1 MNGGATRTAE
11 TKKSEGQL
19 SALYYQLTPK
29 SITKLVRKGFLDL
42 KSKETEPSAIH
53 SPSRLLDSCSLPI
66 TAVDQISQSLAKSIL
81 HGVVLLGLLWM
92 FPFLST
98 LFCKLKL
105 RTWCCCCCSWCCWF
119 SLSNTR
125 CGHYRKFLSANLFFI
140 PLAHEA
146 QLMALSKVNT
156 KKCKFFFQ

>member
-1 MNGGATRTAE
+1 MPDLFAHCCSRLP
-11 TKKSEGQL
+11 L
-19 SALYYQLTPK
+19 SASCQL
-29 SITKLVRKGFLDL
+29 
-42 KSKETEPSAIH
+42 
-53 SPSRLLDSCSLPI
+53 LPI
-66 TAVDQISQSLAKSIL
+66 AAVGQMSSLAKRIL

-119 SLSNTR
+119 SLLNTR

-156 KKCKFFFQ
+156 KKCKFFFQWPHLLVTLVTVSISWSVELSLRDMVSE